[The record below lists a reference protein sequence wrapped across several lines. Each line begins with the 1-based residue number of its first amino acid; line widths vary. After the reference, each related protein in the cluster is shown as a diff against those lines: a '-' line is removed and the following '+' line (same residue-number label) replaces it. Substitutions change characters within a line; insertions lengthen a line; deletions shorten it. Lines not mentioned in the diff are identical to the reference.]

1 MHLFRGEYFRQE
13 FRNLGEVRSLIPSN
27 IHIMAMTAT
36 ATTTTRNQVIAILG
50 LVNPVV
56 VAVSPD
62 KSNISY
68 ALRQKVNI
76 EVVFAPL
83 VVKLST
89 LRDKLPRVIIFCRR
103 CEECAQ
109 LYRFFLSSMK
119 EKFTEPAG
127 APNIAMFRLVDMYT
141 GSTRKSVQ
149 DSIIASFSKSDATL
163 RIVICTIAFGMGID
177 CADVCQVIHWGPSS
191 DIESYVQECGR
202 AGRNGHAA
210 KALLFWSRLDF
221 RAHDICQDME
231 RYCSGKDTC
240 RRKMLMSYFDC
251 TYENVMGC
259 SCCDVCAFDCNCN
272 SCNCKSFPL

>member
-1 MHLFRGEYFRQE
+1 M
-13 FRNLGEVRSLIPSN
+13 GEVRSLIPSN

-89 LRDKLPRVIIFCRR
+89 LRPRVIIFCR
-103 CEECAQ
+103 ECAQ

-210 KALLFWSRLDF
+210 NALLFWSR
-221 RAHDICQDME
+221 
-231 RYCSGKDTC
+231 S
-240 RRKMLMSYFDC
+240 
-251 TYENVMGC
+251 
-259 SCCDVCAFDCNCN
+259 
-272 SCNCKSFPL
+272 

>member
-89 LRDKLPRVIIFCRR
+89 L
-103 CEECAQ
+103 
-109 LYRFFLSSMK
+109 SS
-119 EKFTEPAG
+119 G
-127 APNIAMFRLVDMYT
+127 
-141 GSTRKSVQ
+141 GSRK
-149 DSIIASFSKSDATL
+149 
-163 RIVICTIAFGMGID
+163 
-177 CADVCQVIHWGPSS
+177 
-191 DIESYVQECGR
+191 
-202 AGRNGHAA
+202 
-210 KALLFWSRLDF
+210 
-221 RAHDICQDME
+221 
-231 RYCSGKDTC
+231 
-240 RRKMLMSYFDC
+240 
-251 TYENVMGC
+251 
-259 SCCDVCAFDCNCN
+259 
-272 SCNCKSFPL
+272 

>member
-127 APNIAMFRLVDMYT
+127 APNIAMFRLVH
-141 GSTRKSVQ
+141 V
-149 DSIIASFSKSDATL
+149 
-163 RIVICTIAFGMGID
+163 
-177 CADVCQVIHWGPSS
+177 H
-191 DIESYVQECGR
+191 
-202 AGRNGHAA
+202 
-210 KALLFWSRLDF
+210 RLN
-221 RAHDICQDME
+221 
-231 RYCSGKDTC
+231 T
-240 RRKMLMSYFDC
+240 
-251 TYENVMGC
+251 
-259 SCCDVCAFDCNCN
+259 
-272 SCNCKSFPL
+272 